1 MKVKKSIFSSIILS
15 VLIHVLLLS
24 GVAGIKVTAEH
35 SQEIRQKT
43 KKFFDVK
50 TIQKDVVI
58 KKPVRRK
65 EIVYVDSLKFEKPGF
80 TKSINKMVED
90 EQTIKKEDDAAEK
103 KEDIELV
110 NKLKSQAIDD
120 LKENEKNKVEFR
132 KKTQRETAD
141 DIISDEEL
149 DVEQMIF
156 DQKEFL
162 KQEEVPKDF
171 YEKMPGF
178 TPERST
184 GMANLQKGDFLST
197 LIQGHS
203 PVIRRAASIEDIRK
217 ELVWSYST
225 YQDPEDGQKYFK
237 ISIGATRSNVSLV
250 KIPKEIIFLIDCSIS
265 IEQDRLEEFKKGISY
280 CLKHLNEEDRF
291 NIMAFKEVTTKFKSS
306 SVNPTQKNIEDA
318 LDFVG
323 NLKSGEK
330 TDTYN
335 ALLESINVKDAMT
348 PSYIFLLSDGRPT
361 KGVVN
366 SRKVI
371 NKISALNKG
380 KISIFAF

>member
-149 DVEQMIF
+149 DV
-156 DQKEFL
+156 
-162 KQEEVPKDF
+162 
-171 YEKMPGF
+171 
-178 TPERST
+178 
-184 GMANLQKGDFLST
+184 
-197 LIQGHS
+197 
-203 PVIRRAASIEDIRK
+203 
-217 ELVWSYST
+217 
-225 YQDPEDGQKYFK
+225 
-237 ISIGATRSNVSLV
+237 
-250 KIPKEIIFLIDCSIS
+250 
-265 IEQDRLEEFKKGISY
+265 
-280 CLKHLNEEDRF
+280 
-291 NIMAFKEVTTKFKSS
+291 
-306 SVNPTQKNIEDA
+306 
-318 LDFVG
+318 
-323 NLKSGEK
+323 
-330 TDTYN
+330 
-335 ALLESINVKDAMT
+335 
-348 PSYIFLLSDGRPT
+348 
-361 KGVVN
+361 
-366 SRKVI
+366 
-371 NKISALNKG
+371 
-380 KISIFAF
+380 